1 VQAATTVAFL
11 ICSDTRT
18 ILHRWPTASWTP
30 RLTRQA
36 NAAAIDAGLSTPP
49 RLLVEQ
55 VAEQVIADCGG
66 DPRAAVG
73 ELVAIVGVLL
83 EENRAL
89 AEAASPGYARGLLRR

>member
-1 VQAATTVAFL
+1 
-11 ICSDTRT
+11 
-18 ILHRWPTASWTP
+18 
-30 RLTRQA
+30 
-36 NAAAIDAGLSTPP
+36 
-49 RLLVEQ
+49 